1 MKCGPTATNL
11 RCLILLG
18 KTAHDFPFILNCI
31 PAMCGTKLTRHK
43 RTIFYET
50 RLADEFEKAELA
62 LYEEVTKIPPFE
74 RKTLVLVGAN
84 GVGRRSLRNRL
95 IEEHPGLF
103 GVPLPRKLV
112 KL

>member
-1 MKCGPTATNL
+1 M
-11 RCLILLG
+11 
-18 KTAHDFPFILNCI
+18 
-31 PAMCGTKLTRHK
+31 TRHK
-43 RTIFYET
+43 RKIFYET

-62 LYEEVTKIPPFE
+62 LYEEVTKMPPFE

-103 GVPLPRKLV
+103 GVPLPRKFTVQSGSVRCYHQTSFIFFFVCRMRIIWSYDLERD
-112 KL
+112 KSL